1 MFMALPNMNPLVI
14 DQLIVVMSSVFMDCF
29 SADEQDVI
37 GNFFA
42 ALGSML
48 SLNSSYILLQQ
59 SQNEILN
66 QDDKTEAD
74 SQYDLLEKS
83 IDKMKEEIEKMKN
96 NKH

>member
-1 MFMALPNMNPLVI
+1 MNKMYWELFC
-14 DQLIVVMSSVFMDCF
+14 SFREYAVF
-29 SADEQDVI
+29 
-37 GNFFA
+37 
-42 ALGSML
+42 
-48 SLNSSYILLQQ
+48 NSSYILLQQ

>member
-1 MFMALPNMNPLVI
+1 MALPNMNPLVI

-29 SADEQDVI
+29 NADEQDVI

>member
-1 MFMALPNMNPLVI
+1 MALPNMNPLVI
-14 DQLIVVMSSVFMDCF
+14 DQLIVVMSSVFMDYF

-42 ALGSML
+42 TLGSML